1 MISDG
6 KIGYI
11 RITGFKSNT
20 AEQFIEAVNAIEDA
34 GAEGVIF
41 DLRSNPGGY
50 LDAVVTMLSY
60 LVPTDTKIVSFSN
73 GKAPIHAS
81 EGTELEKKDHT
92 LSIPAAV
99 LCNENS
105 ASAAELFTAAM
116 RDYNDMGL
124 LTATVIGTV
133 TYKKGI
139 MQSTIPFSNG
149 ASLTLTTALYN
160 PPSDQNFHGVGVS
173 PDVTIE
179 TGLDEDYM
187 AAALSALGIR

>member
-1 MISDG
+1 
-6 KIGYI
+6 
-11 RITGFKSNT
+11 
-20 AEQFIEAVNAIEDA
+20 
-34 GAEGVIF
+34 
-41 DLRSNPGGY
+41 
-50 LDAVVTMLSY
+50 MLSY
-60 LVPTDTKIVSFSN
+60 LVPTDTKIVSFSS

-81 EGTELEKKDHT
+81 EGTALENKDHT

-124 LTATVIGTV
+124 LSATVIGTV

-160 PPSDQNFHGVGVS
+160 PPSDQNFHGVGVI

-187 AAALSALGIR
+187 AAALSALGIG